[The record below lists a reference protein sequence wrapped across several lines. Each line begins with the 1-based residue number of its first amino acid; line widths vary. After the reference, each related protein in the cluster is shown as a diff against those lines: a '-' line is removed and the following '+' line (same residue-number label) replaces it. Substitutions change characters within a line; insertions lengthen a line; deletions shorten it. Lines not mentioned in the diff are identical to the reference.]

1 MIKSVP
7 NLEVL
12 IKEHSKEIERLEK
25 KNAELEFYKSL
36 IHAVKSCGGSWDW
49 ITPETTI
56 QQLADTLAVNDVRF
70 HCIKQSS
77 QIGV

>member
-36 IHAVKSCGGSWDW
+36 VNAVESSGGCTDW
-49 ITPETTI
+49 LTQETTLKELSDI
-56 QQLADTLAVNDVRF
+56 LAINDVRF
-70 HCIKQSS
+70 VYKPDNVYRGH
-77 QIGV
+77 

>member
-36 IHAVKSCGGSWDW
+36 IDAVKSCGGSWDW
-49 ITPETTI
+49 ITQETTI
-56 QQLADTLAVNDVRF
+56 QQLADVLAVNDIRF
-70 HCIKQSS
+70 AHITSNNCR
-77 QIGV
+77 GY